1 MRILIE
7 TSLRAPVVRGCGAM
21 GGSLP
26 GVFQAVLSKLLP
38 LILCGI
44 PAVVI
49 TASAAE
55 QKAGAPHWAF
65 QPLKAAA
72 VPEGNAKEPVDRFVA
87 RELKKEGLHL
97 SAEADRATLIRRVA
111 FILTG
116 LPPTVEEIEE
126 FSSDLKGDGYERM
139 VSRYLDSPRF
149 GERWGKVWLD
159 AAGYADSNGYFDSDS
174 DRPLAWRYRDYV
186 VRSFNR
192 DKPFDQFVREQIA
205 GDELS
210 GWTPDKPATP
220 EIIELLE
227 ATHYLRNAQDGS
239 GESDGNP
246 DEVRTDRYHALESQ
260 MQIMGSSLLGLTLQC
275 AKCHDHKFEPLTQRD
290 YYSFQA
296 FLYPSYNIDKWTK
309 PQDRIVQASLPSELE
324 ASQAAD
330 KKLDA
335 ELSGL
340 KKEFTKWVA
349 ANRVR
354 GKALFMDTFDAAS
367 LRAHWSNSARGDKAS
382 GGSPAAVNPDSD
394 QTPGGL
400 AKDGKLH
407 IVGSEESGDRW
418 ISTVQSF
425 RWKPAT
431 KGEWIQATFDLVATK
446 LDAKG
451 KDAERVAYFIAKHDS
466 DHTNIA
472 GGGKILVDGN
482 PGGASGVKAGR
493 PAKGTKSLGEFAV
506 PYKAGQNY
514 GVRVT
519 RTGDDKFAVEHVV
532 DGEVDGKALEL
543 KGDELPDGSFGFGC
557 GGGRSFIVDNV
568 LIESSNSSDP
578 EWTKANETFQRTLAE
593 KKKVLEKSTKELA
606 SRRGPKPGR
615 IAWMSDAGPTP
626 PEVRLLKRGNH
637 KTPGELVE
645 PAFPAFFKQNSEP
658 LKIQAGSIGT
668 GRRLAWARWIT
679 EPGSVQAALLAR
691 VTVNRIWQNC
701 FGTGIVSTSDNL
713 GVSGSKPT
721 HPELL
726 EFLASG
732 FVRDGWKQKALL
744 KSILCSATFRQ
755 HSLPDREGIARD
767 PSDRLL
773 WRFPLKRLDAEA
785 IRDAMLAASGR
796 MDSKAGGPYVPTSRS
811 GDSEIL
817 VDESKPGAF
826 ARSIFLQHR
835 RTHVPTFLAVFD
847 APSIVFNC
855 AHRAQTT
862 MPLQSLGLLN
872 SDFAVNRAEDLARRL
887 KRECGADE
895 AARIDRAFLL
905 VAGRKPDTTERKLAA
920 EFLVTQNAAYAGKP
934 EAGERAWAD
943 FCQSLFASSNFLYL
957 Q

>member
-1 MRILIE
+1 LILL
-7 TSLRAPVVRGCGAM
+7 TLCGSPVVA
-21 GGSLP
+21 
-26 GVFQAVLSKLLP
+26 
-38 LILCGI
+38 IH
-44 PAVVI
+44 
-49 TASAAE
+49 ASAAD
-55 QKAGAPHWAF
+55 QKAGVPHWAF
-65 QPLKAAA
+65 QPLKAPA
-72 VPEGNAKEPVDRFVA
+72 VPEGNAKAPLDRFVA
-87 RELKKEGLHL
+87 RELMKEGLHL
-97 SAEADRATLIRRVA
+97 SVEADRATLIRRVA
-111 FILTG
+111 FVLTG

-126 FSSDLKGDGYERM
+126 FSSDSKGDGYERM

-149 GERWGKVWLD
+149 GERWGAIWLD

-186 VRSFNR
+186 IRSFNR

-210 GWTPDKPATP
+210 GWAPGKPATP

-290 YYSFQA
+290 YYAFQA

-309 PQDRIVQASLPSELE
+309 PKDRIVQANLPGELE
-324 ASQAAD
+324 AWQVAD
-330 KKLDA
+330 KTIDG
-335 ELSGL
+335 ELNGL
-340 KKEFTKWVA
+340 KKDFTKWVA

-354 GKALFMDTFDAAS
+354 GNALFKSTFDAAS
-367 LRAHWSNSARGDKAS
+367 LRADWADSAS
-382 GGSPAAVNPDSD
+382 GDRAPVGSPAVNPDSD
-394 QTPGGL
+394 QAPAAL
-400 AKDGKLH
+400 VKDGKLP
-407 IVGSEESGDRW
+407 IVGTEASGDRW

-425 RWKPAT
+425 RWKPAA

-446 LDAKG
+446 LDEKG
-451 KDAERVAYFIAKHDS
+451 KDAERVAYFIAKHDL
-466 DHTNIA
+466 DITNLA
-472 GGGKILVDGN
+472 GGGIILVDGN
-482 PGGASGVKAGR
+482 PGGASGVKAGN
-493 PAKGTKSLGEFAV
+493 AGKGGKSLGEFSA
-506 PYKAGQNY
+506 PYKTGQNY

-519 RTGDDKFAVEHVV
+519 RTGDDKFALEHVV
-532 DGEVDGKALEL
+532 DGEVDGKAIEL
-543 KGDELPDGSFGFGC
+543 KGDELPDGAFGFGC
-557 GGGRSFIVDNV
+557 SGRRSFIVDNV

-578 EWTKANETFQRTLAE
+578 EWTRAIETFQRTVAE
-593 KKKVLEKSTKELA
+593 KKKALEKSTKEIA
-606 SRRGPKPGR
+606 SRRVPKPGL

-658 LKIQAGSIGT
+658 LKIQGDTIGT

-701 FGTGIVSTSDNL
+701 FGTGIVSTPDNL
-713 GVSGSKPT
+713 GFSGSKPT

-732 FVRDGWKQKALL
+732 FAGDGWRQKALL

-785 IRDAMLAASGR
+785 IRDAMLAACGR
-796 MDSKAGGPYVPTSRS
+796 MDSKVGGPYVPTSRS
-811 GDSEIL
+811 GDGEIL

-855 AHRAQTT
+855 ARRAQTT

-872 SDFAVNRAEDLARRL
+872 SDFAVNRSEDLAGRL

-895 AARIDRAFLL
+895 ALRIDRAFLL
-905 VAGRKPDTTERKLAA
+905 VAGRKPDEAERKLAA
-920 EFLVTQNAAYAGKP
+920 EFLVMQNAAYAGKP
-934 EAGERAWAD
+934 GAGERAWAD